1 MLRYIKTLALAVTM
15 AIPAAIIIAPA
26 HAQPVLF
33 YEDAPS
39 VDDLKRELGLKPKT
53 RSIGGG
59 QAKRRQL
66 LNAET
71 NERFDTPTTQ
81 GVTAAETSPA
91 GGVALLGGKW
101 FGSLV
106 QFEKNRATIR
116 SSQHNILET
125 IGQLL
130 REEPQLSVIISGH
143 ADKSGGDA
151 INRPLSERRAA
162 SVKRFLM
169 ARYGITPE
177 RMRPIGASADQPLA
191 GIGEYD
197 PKNRRVQFGFLE

>member
-1 MLRYIKTLALAVTM
+1 MRHYLKLVAIATMLFAPIVTPSGAL
-15 AIPAAIIIAPA
+15 
-26 HAQPVLF
+26 AQPVLF
-33 YEDAPS
+33 FEDAPG
-39 VDDLKRELGLKPKT
+39 VDDLKRELGLKPRT
-53 RSIGGG
+53 RSIGG

-71 NERFDTPTTQ
+71 NERFDTPAPS
-81 GVTAAETSPA
+81 TAVAAGPA
-91 GGVALLGGKW
+91 STGGVELLGGKW

-106 QFEKNRATIR
+106 QFEKNRAVIR
-116 SSQHNILET
+116 SSQHNILDT

-130 REEPQLSVIISGH
+130 REEPELHVIISGH

-162 SVKRFLM
+162 SVKRFLS
-169 ARYGITPE
+169 ARYGIASA
-177 RMRPIGASADQPLA
+177 RMRTVGASADQPLA

-197 PKNRRVQFGFLE
+197 PKNRRVQFGFLD